1 MNQRQ
6 ILSTFGY
13 SFCSR
18 LLVVLAT
25 ISAGATPPKSSSA
38 SAAKTAF
45 NAHCAMCHGRDGTG
59 SALGRSLGVA
69 DLRSRAVQ
77 KQSDAQVVAAVSS
90 GKNNMPAFKEKLT
103 SEQIAQLIRYVR
115 QLGKKK

>member
-1 MNQRQ
+1 
-6 ILSTFGY
+6 
-13 SFCSR
+13 
-18 LLVVLAT
+18 
-25 ISAGATPPKSSSA
+25 
-38 SAAKTAF
+38 
-45 NAHCAMCHGRDGTG
+45 MCHGQDGTG

-77 KQSDAQVVAAVSS
+77 EQSDAQLAAAVSG